1 MKVDKDNLKQ
11 ALDIASEINEE
22 GFLLFKKDK
31 VEVQMLSTDTAIYM
45 QYEYSENHGIEKPL
59 FVNYLDLKKALSRL
73 KTLDI
78 EIDGTLKLTDGTKKF
93 EFPLI
98 VPKEEQKIR
107 IFPVLPKD
115 TNMDLQSEPFFEAV
129 SDAVI
134 TGAEAVRLSGY
145 EDGNEFGLFIKT
157 SYDSLNKYSNIING
171 VNIVAGQDVST
182 NIALVYL
189 QKTEQ
194 GKKIA
199 DEFEICFSKDTP
211 LGLKFNGE
219 GKQLRYMIANRVT
232 ND

>member
-11 ALDIASEINEE
+11 ALDIASEVADE

-31 VEVQMLSTDTAIYM
+31 VEVQMLSADTAIFV

-78 EIDGTLKLTDGTKKF
+78 EIEGTLKLTDGTKKF

-98 VPKEEQKIR
+98 QPKEEQKIR
-107 IFPVLPKD
+107 MFPVLPKD

-134 TGAEAVRLSGY
+134 TDAEAIRLSGY
-145 EDGNEFGLFIKT
+145 EDGNKFGLFIKT
-157 SYDSLNKYSNIING
+157 YDSLKKYSNIIDG
-171 VNIVAGQDVST
+171 VNIVAAQDVST

-199 DEFEICFSKDTP
+199 EEFEICFSKDTP
-211 LGLKFNGE
+211 LGLEFNGE
-219 GKQLRYMIANRVT
+219 GKQLRYMIANRVV

>member
-31 VEVQMLSTDTAIYM
+31 VEVQMLSTDTAIFM

-107 IFPVLPKD
+107 LFPVLPKD

-129 SDAVI
+129 KDAVLCSEVVLL
-134 TGAEAVRLSGY
+134 A
-145 EDGNEFGLFIKT
+145 GNEQGLFIKT
-157 SYDSLNKYSNIING
+157 YDSLKKYSNIIDG
-171 VNIVAGQDVST
+171 VNIVAAQDVST
-182 NIALVYL
+182 NIALDYL

-211 LGLKFNGE
+211 LGLEFNGE
-219 GKQLRYMIANRVT
+219 GKQLRYMIANRVV